1 MFFRAGA
8 LAGLE
13 EARDEL
19 VLKLLRKMQGEVRRK
34 MRQDAFNKRND
45 QRELIN
51 VQYIVTELYLLLYV
65 GVRCVSEIC
74 ASTLRCGTG
83 AGSSSYSR
91 PAL

>member
-1 MFFRAGA
+1 M
-8 LAGLE
+8 E

-51 VQYIVTELYLLLYV
+51 VK
-65 GVRCVSEIC
+65 
-74 ASTLRCGTG
+74 
-83 AGSSSYSR
+83 
-91 PAL
+91 